1 MFFRKPSDHVPH
13 VTIFHTILRSMLW
26 ILFIEIALLV
36 GILYLCRIN
45 TSLEQNAVDIL
56 QIQTENRQN
65 YLQGQM
71 LDAQDL
77 SSLAGE
83 INAVTQAMLDDGEI
97 SLDTLDSGSDAASPL
112 LLSIGDSLIS
122 SMRHRPVTGIFVV
135 LNTHDLDTRKKGEPL
150 PCLYLRDLDP
160 NSSPS
165 QRNSDLMLVRAPAQ
179 VVQSLYIATDTSW
192 TPSINYGANGSNGF
206 LYPVFQAAYH
216 GNGELDAADY
226 GHWTSSPYTLSGD
239 DHSAI
244 AYTIPLILDDGTV
257 YGVLGVEILESYLQA
272 LLPGTELQN
281 DSSGTYLLGVASN
294 SAIGKDDLTVS
305 VISAS
310 PAANA
315 PQQSYDQ
322 TLLLKPSKRG
332 GYQSDSPLGLCHA
345 AVAPL
350 TLYNRNAPFSNEQM
364 LLIGS
369 VPVSALYA
377 FSGYVL
383 RFLIIAVLVV
393 LTAGLFSS
401 LVLARKLSRPI
412 SRLSDE
418 VAHARESRSSI
429 PMLSATGIIE
439 LDRFSSAFT
448 QLGREVLDTSTKF
461 LRIMDMASVE
471 LGGYELRSAP
481 DSIYVTDNF
490 FDLLGMPG
498 VDADDLTAQSF
509 RELLQRFERSCPH
522 SPAPDGAMLYH
533 IRLPSGKER
542 YLRIETTHED
552 GTQVGLAE
560 DATANTLEKLRIEHE
575 RDYDTL
581 TDLYN
586 RRAFHR
592 ICAEFFCSPEK
603 LGHAALLMFDLD
615 NLKQINDTFGH
626 DWGDEYIRRAGECFA
641 KNAPA
646 RTVCA
651 RISSDE
657 FNALFYGYNDQ
668 DTLRAD
674 IRALKAALEHS
685 VVQLPSGRELRV
697 SVSGGVAWYPE
708 SSTNLITLRK
718 YADFA
723 MYQVKLSRKGEL
735 LEFDPEVYRTSL
747 QERRCHEEFRRLIN
761 EELVTYRFQPIIDAK
776 DGSVFA
782 YEALMRVDL
791 PTLRSPM
798 DVLRLAREENC
809 LHEVERITF
818 FCASS
823 AYQALENA
831 GKVVPSALLFINS
844 IASQYLT
851 PDELSEYSAR
861 YASILP
867 RIVIEITEEE
877 CLDPKALRIK
887 QTIRGSSG
895 AFALDDY
902 GSGYSNE
909 RSLLELSPNYIKI
922 DLSIIRSID
931 TDANKRQIVSNTVSY
946 AHQRGMKVVAEG
958 LETADEVRT
967 VLSLGVD
974 LLQGFFLAMPQV
986 EPGGASEESLA
997 VIAEMHARAMRVK
1010 FRYLAATSSKYRKKA
1025 HESIAFVSL
1034 FLLSVL
1040 FRRAG
1045 ASDDR
1050 AHRAVDVDGLGEVGV
1065 HARGEAFLNVLMV
1078 GVGCEGDDR
1087 DVLRRLAVELSDG
1100 GSRLQAVHH
1109 RHLHVHQDRI
1119 ELVWRGL
1126 LDPL

>member
-77 SSLAGE
+77 SSLAGK

-122 SMRHRPVTGIFVV
+122 SMRHRPITGIFVV
-135 LNTHDLDTRKKGEPL
+135 LNTHDLDTREKGEPL

-160 NSSPS
+160 DSSPS

-192 TPSINYGANGSNGF
+192 TPSINYGANGSSGF

-281 DSSGTYLLGVASN
+281 GSSGTYLLGVASN

-305 VISAS
+305 VISSS

-377 FSGYVL
+377 FSGDVVRL
-383 RFLIIAVLVV
+383 LIIAVLVV

-498 VDADDLTAQSF
+498 VDAGDLTAQSF

-552 GTQVGLAE
+552 GAQVGLAE
-560 DATANTLEKLRIEHE
+560 DVTANTLEKLRIEHE

-586 RRAFHR
+586 RRAFRR

-626 DWGDEYIRRAGECFA
+626 DWGDEYIRLTGECFA

-651 RISSDE
+651 RISGDE

-674 IRALKAALEHS
+674 ICALKAALEQS

-723 MYQVKLSRKGEL
+723 MYQVKHSRKGEL
-735 LEFDPEVYRTSL
+735 LEFDPEVYRTDL

-761 EELVTYRFQPIIDAK
+761 EELVTYHFQPIIDAK

-791 PTLRSPM
+791 PTLHSPA

-818 FCASS
+818 FRASS
-823 AYQALENA
+823 AYQTLENA
-831 GKVVPSALLFINS
+831 GKVVPSALLFVNS

-877 CLDPKALRIK
+877 VLDPKALRIK

-922 DLSIIRSID
+922 DLSIIRDID

-974 LLQGFFLAMPQV
+974 LLQGFFLAMPQA

-997 VIAEMHARAMRVK
+997 VIAEVH
-1010 FRYLAATSSKYRKKA
+1010 SQSD
-1025 HESIAFVSL
+1025 ESQISIF
-1034 FLLSVL
+1034 
-1040 FRRAG
+1040 G
-1045 ASDDR
+1045 
-1050 AHRAVDVDGLGEVGV
+1050 
-1065 HARGEAFLNVLMV
+1065 
-1078 GVGCEGDDR
+1078 GDK
-1087 DVLRRLAVELSDG
+1087 
-1100 GSRLQAVHH
+1100 Q
-1109 RHLHVHQDRI
+1109 
-1119 ELVWRGL
+1119 
-1126 LDPL
+1126 

>member
-45 TSLEQNAVDIL
+45 TNLEQNAVDIL

-77 SSLAGE
+77 SSLAGK

-135 LNTHDLDTRKKGEPL
+135 LNTHDLDTRKKDEPL

-192 TPSINYGANGSNGF
+192 TPSINYGANGSSGF

-272 LLPGTELQN
+272 LLPGSELQN

-412 SRLSDE
+412 SLLSDE

-533 IRLPSGKER
+533 IRLPNGKER
-542 YLRIETTHED
+542 YLRIETTHEN

-575 RDYDTL
+575 CDYDTL

-626 DWGDEYIRRAGECFA
+626 DWGDEYIRRTGECFA

-697 SVSGGVAWYPE
+697 SVSGGIAWYPE

-723 MYQVKLSRKGEL
+723 MYQVKHSRKGEL
-735 LEFDPEVYRTSL
+735 LEFDPEVYRSSL

-761 EELVTYRFQPIIDAK
+761 EELITYRFQPIIDAK

-791 PTLRSPM
+791 PTLHSPA

-997 VIAEMHARAMRVK
+997 VIAEMHRQ
-1010 FRYLAATSSKYRKKA
+1010 SD
-1025 HESIAFVSL
+1025 ESQISIF
-1034 FLLSVL
+1034 
-1040 FRRAG
+1040 G
-1045 ASDDR
+1045 
-1050 AHRAVDVDGLGEVGV
+1050 
-1065 HARGEAFLNVLMV
+1065 
-1078 GVGCEGDDR
+1078 GDK
-1087 DVLRRLAVELSDG
+1087 
-1100 GSRLQAVHH
+1100 Q
-1109 RHLHVHQDRI
+1109 
-1119 ELVWRGL
+1119 
-1126 LDPL
+1126 

>member
-26 ILFIEIALLV
+26 ILFIEIAMLV

-65 YLQGQM
+65 YLQDQM

-77 SSLAGE
+77 SSLAGK

-135 LNTHDLDTRKKGEPL
+135 LNTHDLDTREKGEPL

-192 TPSINYGANGSNGF
+192 TPSINYGSNGSSGF

-272 LLPGTELQN
+272 LLPGSELQN

-575 RDYDTL
+575 CDYDTL

-626 DWGDEYIRRAGECFA
+626 DWGDEYIRRTGECFA

-651 RISSDE
+651 RISGDE

-697 SVSGGVAWYPE
+697 SVSGGIAWYPE

-723 MYQVKLSRKGEL
+723 MYQVKHSRKGEL

-791 PTLRSPM
+791 PTLHSPA

-831 GKVVPSALLFINS
+831 GKVVPSALLFVNS

-997 VIAEMHARAMRVK
+997 VIAEMH
-1010 FRYLAATSSKYRKKA
+1010 SQSD
-1025 HESIAFVSL
+1025 ESQISIF
-1034 FLLSVL
+1034 
-1040 FRRAG
+1040 G
-1045 ASDDR
+1045 
-1050 AHRAVDVDGLGEVGV
+1050 
-1065 HARGEAFLNVLMV
+1065 
-1078 GVGCEGDDR
+1078 GDK
-1087 DVLRRLAVELSDG
+1087 
-1100 GSRLQAVHH
+1100 Q
-1109 RHLHVHQDRI
+1109 
-1119 ELVWRGL
+1119 
-1126 LDPL
+1126 

>member
-135 LNTHDLDTRKKGEPL
+135 LNTHDLDTREKGEPL

-192 TPSINYGANGSNGF
+192 MPSINYGANGSSGF

-257 YGVLGVEILESYLQA
+257 YGVLGVEILESYLQT

-560 DATANTLEKLRIEHE
+560 DVTASTLEKLRIEHE

-626 DWGDEYIRRAGECFA
+626 DWGDEYIRRTGECFA

-657 FNALFYGYNDQ
+657 FSALFYGYNDQ

-697 SVSGGVAWYPE
+697 SVSGGIAWYPE

-723 MYQVKLSRKGEL
+723 MYQVKRSRKGEL

-761 EELVTYRFQPIIDAK
+761 EELISYHFQPIIDAK

-791 PTLRSPM
+791 PTLHSPA

-877 CLDPKALRIK
+877 VLDPKALRIK

-997 VIAEMHARAMRVK
+997 VIAEMH
-1010 FRYLAATSSKYRKKA
+1010 SQSD
-1025 HESIAFVSL
+1025 ESQISIF
-1034 FLLSVL
+1034 
-1040 FRRAG
+1040 G
-1045 ASDDR
+1045 
-1050 AHRAVDVDGLGEVGV
+1050 
-1065 HARGEAFLNVLMV
+1065 
-1078 GVGCEGDDR
+1078 GDK
-1087 DVLRRLAVELSDG
+1087 
-1100 GSRLQAVHH
+1100 Q
-1109 RHLHVHQDRI
+1109 
-1119 ELVWRGL
+1119 
-1126 LDPL
+1126 

>member
-77 SSLAGE
+77 SSLAGK

-97 SLDTLDSGSDAASPL
+97 SLDTLDSGSDAASSL

-135 LNTHDLDTRKKGEPL
+135 LNTHDLDTREKGEPL

-192 TPSINYGANGSNGF
+192 TPSINYGANGSSGF

-305 VISAS
+305 VVSAS

-377 FSGYVL
+377 FSGYVVRL
-383 RFLIIAVLVV
+383 LIIAVLVV

-429 PMLSATGIIE
+429 PMLSAIGIIE

-498 VDADDLTAQSF
+498 VDADDLTVQSF

-560 DATANTLEKLRIEHE
+560 DVTANTLEKLRIEHE

-586 RRAFHR
+586 RRAFRR

-626 DWGDEYIRRAGECFA
+626 DWGDEYIRLTGECFA

-651 RISSDE
+651 RISGDE

-674 IRALKAALEHS
+674 ICALKAALEQS

-723 MYQVKLSRKGEL
+723 MYQVKHSRKGEL
-735 LEFDPEVYRTSL
+735 LEFDPEVYRTDL

-761 EELVTYRFQPIIDAK
+761 EELVTYHFQPIIDAK

-791 PTLRSPM
+791 PTLHSPA

-818 FCASS
+818 FRASS
-823 AYQALENA
+823 AYQTLENA
-831 GKVVPSALLFINS
+831 GKVVPSALLFVNS

-877 CLDPKALRIK
+877 VLDPKALRIK

-922 DLSIIRSID
+922 DLSIIRDID

-997 VIAEMHARAMRVK
+997 VIAEM
-1010 FRYLAATSSKYRKKA
+1010 YSQSD
-1025 HESIAFVSL
+1025 ESQISIF
-1034 FLLSVL
+1034 
-1040 FRRAG
+1040 G
-1045 ASDDR
+1045 
-1050 AHRAVDVDGLGEVGV
+1050 
-1065 HARGEAFLNVLMV
+1065 
-1078 GVGCEGDDR
+1078 GDK
-1087 DVLRRLAVELSDG
+1087 
-1100 GSRLQAVHH
+1100 Q
-1109 RHLHVHQDRI
+1109 
-1119 ELVWRGL
+1119 
-1126 LDPL
+1126 

>member
-65 YLQGQM
+65 YLQSQM

-77 SSLAGE
+77 SSLAGK

-122 SMRHRPVTGIFVV
+122 SMRHRPITGIFVV
-135 LNTHDLDTRKKGEPL
+135 LNTHDLDTREKGEPL

-160 NSSPS
+160 DSAPS

-192 TPSINYGANGSNGF
+192 TPSINYGANGSSGF

-377 FSGYVL
+377 FSGDVVRL
-383 RFLIIAVLVV
+383 LIIAVLVV

-560 DATANTLEKLRIEHE
+560 DVTANTLEKLRIEHE

-586 RRAFHR
+586 RRAFRR

-626 DWGDEYIRRAGECFA
+626 DWGDEYIRLTGECFA

-651 RISSDE
+651 RISGDE

-674 IRALKAALEHS
+674 ICALKAALEQS

-723 MYQVKLSRKGEL
+723 MYQVKHSRKGEL
-735 LEFDPEVYRTSL
+735 LEFDPEVYRTDL

-761 EELVTYRFQPIIDAK
+761 EELVTYHFQPIIDAK

-791 PTLRSPM
+791 PTLHSPA

-818 FCASS
+818 FRASS
-823 AYQALENA
+823 AYQTLENA
-831 GKVVPSALLFINS
+831 GKVVPSALLFVNS

-877 CLDPKALRIK
+877 VLDPKALRIK

-922 DLSIIRSID
+922 DLSIIRDID

-974 LLQGFFLAMPQV
+974 LLQGFFLAMPQA

-997 VIAEMHARAMRVK
+997 VIAEMH
-1010 FRYLAATSSKYRKKA
+1010 SQSD
-1025 HESIAFVSL
+1025 ESQISIF
-1034 FLLSVL
+1034 
-1040 FRRAG
+1040 G
-1045 ASDDR
+1045 
-1050 AHRAVDVDGLGEVGV
+1050 
-1065 HARGEAFLNVLMV
+1065 
-1078 GVGCEGDDR
+1078 GDK
-1087 DVLRRLAVELSDG
+1087 
-1100 GSRLQAVHH
+1100 Q
-1109 RHLHVHQDRI
+1109 
-1119 ELVWRGL
+1119 
-1126 LDPL
+1126 

>member
-77 SSLAGE
+77 SSLAGK
-83 INAVTQAMLDDGEI
+83 INAVTQSMLDDGEI

-135 LNTHDLDTRKKGEPL
+135 LNTHDLDTREKGEPL

-192 TPSINYGANGSNGF
+192 TPSINYGANGSSGF

-377 FSGYVL
+377 FSGYVVRL
-383 RFLIIAVLVV
+383 LIIAVLVV

-498 VDADDLTAQSF
+498 VDAGDLTAQSF

-560 DATANTLEKLRIEHE
+560 DVTASTLEKLRIEHE

-586 RRAFHR
+586 RRAFRR

-626 DWGDEYIRRAGECFA
+626 DCGDECIRRTGECFA

-651 RISSDE
+651 RISGDE

-674 IRALKAALEHS
+674 ICALKAALEQS

-723 MYQVKLSRKGEL
+723 MYQVKHSRKGEL
-735 LEFDPEVYRTSL
+735 LEFDPEVYRTDL

-791 PTLRSPM
+791 PTLHSPA

-818 FCASS
+818 FRASS

-831 GKVVPSALLFINS
+831 GKVVPSALLFVNS

-877 CLDPKALRIK
+877 VLDPKALRIK

-922 DLSIIRSID
+922 DLSIIRDID

-997 VIAEMHARAMRVK
+997 VIAEM
-1010 FRYLAATSSKYRKKA
+1010 YSQSD
-1025 HESIAFVSL
+1025 ESQISIF
-1034 FLLSVL
+1034 
-1040 FRRAG
+1040 G
-1045 ASDDR
+1045 
-1050 AHRAVDVDGLGEVGV
+1050 
-1065 HARGEAFLNVLMV
+1065 
-1078 GVGCEGDDR
+1078 GDK
-1087 DVLRRLAVELSDG
+1087 
-1100 GSRLQAVHH
+1100 Q
-1109 RHLHVHQDRI
+1109 
-1119 ELVWRGL
+1119 
-1126 LDPL
+1126 

>member
-1 MFFRKPSDHVPH
+1 MFFRKPSDHAPH

-65 YLQGQM
+65 YLQSQM

-77 SSLAGE
+77 SSLAGK

-122 SMRHRPVTGIFVV
+122 SMRHRPITGIFVV
-135 LNTHDLDTRKKGEPL
+135 LNTHDLDTREKGEPL

-160 NSSPS
+160 DSSPS

-192 TPSINYGANGSNGF
+192 TPSINYGANGSSGF

-239 DHSAI
+239 DHLA
-244 AYTIPLILDDGTV
+244 
-257 YGVLGVEILESYLQA
+257 
-272 LLPGTELQN
+272 
-281 DSSGTYLLGVASN
+281 VASN

-350 TLYNRNAPFSNEQM
+350 ALYNRNAPFSNEQM

-377 FSGYVL
+377 FSGDVVRL
-383 RFLIIAVLVV
+383 LIIAVLVV

-560 DATANTLEKLRIEHE
+560 DVTANTLEKLRIEHE

-586 RRAFHR
+586 RRAFCR

-626 DWGDEYIRRAGECFA
+626 DWGDEYIRLTGECFA

-651 RISSDE
+651 RISGDE
-657 FNALFYGYNDQ
+657 INALFYGYNDQ

-674 IRALKAALEHS
+674 ICALKAALEQS

-723 MYQVKLSRKGEL
+723 MYQVKHSRKGEL
-735 LEFDPEVYRTSL
+735 LEFDPEVYRTDL

-761 EELVTYRFQPIIDAK
+761 EELVTYHFQPIIDAK

-791 PTLRSPM
+791 PTLHSPA

-818 FCASS
+818 FRASS
-823 AYQALENA
+823 AYQTLENA
-831 GKVVPSALLFINS
+831 GKVVPSALLFVNS

-877 CLDPKALRIK
+877 VLDPKALRIK
-887 QTIRGSSG
+887 QTIPGSSG

-909 RSLLELSPNYIKI
+909 RSLLELSPNYIKN
-922 DLSIIRSID
+922 DLSIIRDID

-997 VIAEMHARAMRVK
+997 VIAEMH
-1010 FRYLAATSSKYRKKA
+1010 SQSD
-1025 HESIAFVSL
+1025 ESQISIF
-1034 FLLSVL
+1034 
-1040 FRRAG
+1040 G
-1045 ASDDR
+1045 
-1050 AHRAVDVDGLGEVGV
+1050 
-1065 HARGEAFLNVLMV
+1065 
-1078 GVGCEGDDR
+1078 GDK
-1087 DVLRRLAVELSDG
+1087 
-1100 GSRLQAVHH
+1100 Q
-1109 RHLHVHQDRI
+1109 
-1119 ELVWRGL
+1119 
-1126 LDPL
+1126 

>member
-1 MFFRKPSDHVPH
+1 MFFRKPSDHAPH

-77 SSLAGE
+77 SSLAGK

-122 SMRHRPVTGIFVV
+122 SMRHRPITGIFVV
-135 LNTHDLDTRKKGEPL
+135 LNTHDLDTREKGEPL

-160 NSSPS
+160 DSAPS

-192 TPSINYGANGSNGF
+192 TPSINYGANGSSGF

-377 FSGYVL
+377 FSGDVVRL
-383 RFLIIAVLVV
+383 LIIAVLVV

-429 PMLSATGIIE
+429 PTLSATGIIE

-498 VDADDLTAQSF
+498 VDADDLTVQSF

-552 GTQVGLAE
+552 GAQVGLAE
-560 DATANTLEKLRIEHE
+560 DVTANTLEKLRIEHE

-586 RRAFHR
+586 RRAFRR

-626 DWGDEYIRRAGECFA
+626 DWGDEYIRRTGECFA

-651 RISSDE
+651 RISGDE

-674 IRALKAALEHS
+674 ICALKAALEQS

-723 MYQVKLSRKGEL
+723 MYQVKHSRKGEL
-735 LEFDPEVYRTSL
+735 LEFDPEVYRTDL

-761 EELVTYRFQPIIDAK
+761 EELVTYHFQPIIDAK

-791 PTLRSPM
+791 PTLHSPA

-818 FCASS
+818 FRASS
-823 AYQALENA
+823 AYQTLENA
-831 GKVVPSALLFINS
+831 GKVVPSALLFVNS

-877 CLDPKALRIK
+877 VLDPKALCIK

-922 DLSIIRSID
+922 DLSIIRDID

-986 EPGGASEESLA
+986 EPGGASEESLV
-997 VIAEMHARAMRVK
+997 VIAEMH
-1010 FRYLAATSSKYRKKA
+1010 SQSD
-1025 HESIAFVSL
+1025 ESQISIF
-1034 FLLSVL
+1034 
-1040 FRRAG
+1040 G
-1045 ASDDR
+1045 
-1050 AHRAVDVDGLGEVGV
+1050 
-1065 HARGEAFLNVLMV
+1065 
-1078 GVGCEGDDR
+1078 GDK
-1087 DVLRRLAVELSDG
+1087 
-1100 GSRLQAVHH
+1100 Q
-1109 RHLHVHQDRI
+1109 
-1119 ELVWRGL
+1119 
-1126 LDPL
+1126 

>member
-77 SSLAGE
+77 SSLAGK
-83 INAVTQAMLDDGEI
+83 INAVTQSMLDDGEI

-135 LNTHDLDTRKKGEPL
+135 LNTHDLDTREKGEPL

-192 TPSINYGANGSNGF
+192 TPSINYGANGSSGF

-322 TLLLKPSKRG
+322 ALLLKPSKRG

-377 FSGYVL
+377 FSGYVVRL
-383 RFLIIAVLVV
+383 LIIAVLVV

-498 VDADDLTAQSF
+498 VDAGDLTAQSF

-560 DATANTLEKLRIEHE
+560 DVTASTLEKLRIEHE

-626 DWGDEYIRRAGECFA
+626 DCGDEYIRLTGECFA

-651 RISSDE
+651 RISGDE

-674 IRALKAALEHS
+674 ICALKAALEQS

-697 SVSGGVAWYPE
+697 SVSGGIAWYPE

-723 MYQVKLSRKGEL
+723 MYQVKHSRKGEL

-761 EELVTYRFQPIIDAK
+761 EELVTYHFQPIIDAK

-791 PTLRSPM
+791 PTLHSPA

-818 FCASS
+818 FRASS
-823 AYQALENA
+823 AYQTLENA
-831 GKVVPSALLFINS
+831 GKVVPSALLFVNS

-877 CLDPKALRIK
+877 VLDPKALRIK

-922 DLSIIRSID
+922 DLSIIRDID

-997 VIAEMHARAMRVK
+997 VIAEMH
-1010 FRYLAATSSKYRKKA
+1010 SQSD
-1025 HESIAFVSL
+1025 ESQISIF
-1034 FLLSVL
+1034 
-1040 FRRAG
+1040 G
-1045 ASDDR
+1045 
-1050 AHRAVDVDGLGEVGV
+1050 
-1065 HARGEAFLNVLMV
+1065 
-1078 GVGCEGDDR
+1078 GDK
-1087 DVLRRLAVELSDG
+1087 
-1100 GSRLQAVHH
+1100 Q
-1109 RHLHVHQDRI
+1109 
-1119 ELVWRGL
+1119 
-1126 LDPL
+1126 

>member
-1 MFFRKPSDHVPH
+1 MFFRKPSDHAPH

-77 SSLAGE
+77 SSLAGK

-122 SMRHRPVTGIFVV
+122 SMRHRPITGIFVV
-135 LNTHDLDTRKKGEPL
+135 LNTHDLDTREKGEPL

-160 NSSPS
+160 DSSPS

-192 TPSINYGANGSNGF
+192 TPSINYGANGSSGF

-281 DSSGTYLLGVASN
+281 GSSGTYLLGVASN

-377 FSGYVL
+377 FSGYVV

-429 PMLSATGIIE
+429 PTLSATGIIE

-552 GTQVGLAE
+552 GSQVGLAE
-560 DATANTLEKLRIEHE
+560 DVTANTLEKLRIEHE

-586 RRAFHR
+586 RRAFRR

-626 DWGDEYIRRAGECFA
+626 DWGDEYIRLTGECFA

-651 RISSDE
+651 RISGDE

-674 IRALKAALEHS
+674 ICALKAALEQS

-723 MYQVKLSRKGEL
+723 MYQVKHSRKGEL

-761 EELVTYRFQPIIDAK
+761 EELVTYHFQPIIDAK

-791 PTLRSPM
+791 PTLHSPA

-818 FCASS
+818 FRASS
-823 AYQALENA
+823 AYQTLENA
-831 GKVVPSALLFINS
+831 GKVVPSALLFVNS

-877 CLDPKALRIK
+877 VLDPKALRIK
-887 QTIRGSSG
+887 QTIPGSSG

-922 DLSIIRSID
+922 DLSIIRDID

-958 LETADEVRT
+958 LETANEVRT

-974 LLQGFFLAMPQV
+974 LLQGFFLAMPQA

-997 VIAEMHARAMRVK
+997 VIAEMH
-1010 FRYLAATSSKYRKKA
+1010 SQSD
-1025 HESIAFVSL
+1025 ESQISIF
-1034 FLLSVL
+1034 
-1040 FRRAG
+1040 G
-1045 ASDDR
+1045 
-1050 AHRAVDVDGLGEVGV
+1050 
-1065 HARGEAFLNVLMV
+1065 
-1078 GVGCEGDDR
+1078 GDK
-1087 DVLRRLAVELSDG
+1087 
-1100 GSRLQAVHH
+1100 Q
-1109 RHLHVHQDRI
+1109 
-1119 ELVWRGL
+1119 
-1126 LDPL
+1126 

>member
-135 LNTHDLDTRKKGEPL
+135 LNTHDLDTREKGEPL

-192 TPSINYGANGSNGF
+192 TPSINYGSNGSSGF

-533 IRLPSGKER
+533 IHLPSGKER

-560 DATANTLEKLRIEHE
+560 DATANTLEKLRIERE

-626 DWGDEYIRRAGECFA
+626 DWGDEYIRRTGECFA

-831 GKVVPSALLFINS
+831 GKVVPSALLFVNS

-997 VIAEMHARAMRVK
+997 VIAEMH
-1010 FRYLAATSSKYRKKA
+1010 SQSD
-1025 HESIAFVSL
+1025 ESQISIF
-1034 FLLSVL
+1034 
-1040 FRRAG
+1040 G
-1045 ASDDR
+1045 
-1050 AHRAVDVDGLGEVGV
+1050 
-1065 HARGEAFLNVLMV
+1065 
-1078 GVGCEGDDR
+1078 GDK
-1087 DVLRRLAVELSDG
+1087 
-1100 GSRLQAVHH
+1100 Q
-1109 RHLHVHQDRI
+1109 
-1119 ELVWRGL
+1119 
-1126 LDPL
+1126 

>member
-77 SSLAGE
+77 SSLAGK

-97 SLDTLDSGSDAASPL
+97 SLDTLDSGSDAASSL

-135 LNTHDLDTRKKGEPL
+135 LNTHDLDTREKGEPL

-192 TPSINYGANGSNGF
+192 TPSINYGANGSSGF

-226 GHWTSSPYTLSGD
+226 SHWTSSPYTLSGD

-305 VISAS
+305 VVSAS

-377 FSGYVL
+377 FSGYVVRL
-383 RFLIIAVLVV
+383 LIIAVLVV

-498 VDADDLTAQSF
+498 VDADDLTVQSF

-560 DATANTLEKLRIEHE
+560 DVTANTLEKLRIEHE

-586 RRAFHR
+586 RRAFRR

-626 DWGDEYIRRAGECFA
+626 DWGDEYIRLTGECFA

-651 RISSDE
+651 RISGDE

-674 IRALKAALEHS
+674 ICALKAALEQS

-723 MYQVKLSRKGEL
+723 MYQVKHSRKGEL
-735 LEFDPEVYRTSL
+735 LEFDPEVYRTDL

-761 EELVTYRFQPIIDAK
+761 EELVTYHFQPIIDAK

-791 PTLRSPM
+791 PTLHSPA

-818 FCASS
+818 FRASS
-823 AYQALENA
+823 AYQTLENA
-831 GKVVPSALLFINS
+831 GKVVPSALLFVNS

-877 CLDPKALRIK
+877 VLDPKALRIK

-922 DLSIIRSID
+922 DLSIIRDID

-997 VIAEMHARAMRVK
+997 VIAEM
-1010 FRYLAATSSKYRKKA
+1010 YSQSD
-1025 HESIAFVSL
+1025 ESQISIF
-1034 FLLSVL
+1034 
-1040 FRRAG
+1040 G
-1045 ASDDR
+1045 
-1050 AHRAVDVDGLGEVGV
+1050 
-1065 HARGEAFLNVLMV
+1065 
-1078 GVGCEGDDR
+1078 GDK
-1087 DVLRRLAVELSDG
+1087 
-1100 GSRLQAVHH
+1100 Q
-1109 RHLHVHQDRI
+1109 
-1119 ELVWRGL
+1119 
-1126 LDPL
+1126 

>member
-1 MFFRKPSDHVPH
+1 MFFRKPSDHAPH

-65 YLQGQM
+65 YLQSQM

-77 SSLAGE
+77 SSLAGK

-97 SLDTLDSGSDAASPL
+97 SLDTLDSGSDTASPL

-122 SMRHRPVTGIFVV
+122 SMRHRPITGIFVV
-135 LNTHDLDTRKKGEPL
+135 LNTHDLDTREKGEPL

-160 NSSPS
+160 DSSPS

-192 TPSINYGANGSNGF
+192 TPSINYGANGSSGF

-322 TLLLKPSKRG
+322 ALLLKPSKRG

-377 FSGYVL
+377 FSGDVVRL
-383 RFLIIAVLVV
+383 LIIAVLVV

-560 DATANTLEKLRIEHE
+560 DVTANTLEKLRIEHE

-586 RRAFHR
+586 RRAFRR

-626 DWGDEYIRRAGECFA
+626 DWGDEYIRLTGECFA

-651 RISSDE
+651 RISGDE

-674 IRALKAALEHS
+674 ICALKAALEQS

-723 MYQVKLSRKGEL
+723 MYQVKHSRKGEL
-735 LEFDPEVYRTSL
+735 LEFDPEVYRTDL

-761 EELVTYRFQPIIDAK
+761 EELVTYHFQPIIDAK

-791 PTLRSPM
+791 PTLHSPA

-818 FCASS
+818 FRASS
-823 AYQALENA
+823 AYQTLENA
-831 GKVVPSALLFINS
+831 GKVVPSALLFVNS

-877 CLDPKALRIK
+877 VLDPKALCIK

-922 DLSIIRSID
+922 DLSIIRDID

-997 VIAEMHARAMRVK
+997 VIAEM
-1010 FRYLAATSSKYRKKA
+1010 YSQSD
-1025 HESIAFVSL
+1025 ESQISIF
-1034 FLLSVL
+1034 
-1040 FRRAG
+1040 G
-1045 ASDDR
+1045 
-1050 AHRAVDVDGLGEVGV
+1050 
-1065 HARGEAFLNVLMV
+1065 
-1078 GVGCEGDDR
+1078 GDK
-1087 DVLRRLAVELSDG
+1087 
-1100 GSRLQAVHH
+1100 Q
-1109 RHLHVHQDRI
+1109 
-1119 ELVWRGL
+1119 
-1126 LDPL
+1126 

>member
-77 SSLAGE
+77 SSLAGK

-192 TPSINYGANGSNGF
+192 MPSINYGANGSSGF

-281 DSSGTYLLGVASN
+281 DSSGAYLLGVASN

-377 FSGYVL
+377 FSGYML

-429 PMLSATGIIE
+429 PTLSATGIIE

-498 VDADDLTAQSF
+498 VDADALTAQSF

-575 RDYDTL
+575 CDYDTL

-626 DWGDEYIRRAGECFA
+626 DWGDEYIRRTGECFA

-651 RISSDE
+651 RISGDE

-697 SVSGGVAWYPE
+697 SVSGGIAWYPE

-723 MYQVKLSRKGEL
+723 MYQVKHSRKGEL

-761 EELVTYRFQPIIDAK
+761 KELITYRFQPIIDAK

-791 PTLRSPM
+791 PMLRSPT

-831 GKVVPSALLFINS
+831 GKVVPSALLFVNS

-997 VIAEMHARAMRVK
+997 VIAEMH
-1010 FRYLAATSSKYRKKA
+1010 SQSD
-1025 HESIAFVSL
+1025 ESQISIF
-1034 FLLSVL
+1034 
-1040 FRRAG
+1040 G
-1045 ASDDR
+1045 
-1050 AHRAVDVDGLGEVGV
+1050 
-1065 HARGEAFLNVLMV
+1065 
-1078 GVGCEGDDR
+1078 GDK
-1087 DVLRRLAVELSDG
+1087 
-1100 GSRLQAVHH
+1100 Q
-1109 RHLHVHQDRI
+1109 
-1119 ELVWRGL
+1119 
-1126 LDPL
+1126 

>member
-77 SSLAGE
+77 SSLAGK
-83 INAVTQAMLDDGEI
+83 INAVTQSMLDDGEI

-135 LNTHDLDTRKKGEPL
+135 LNTHDLDTREKGEPL

-192 TPSINYGANGSNGF
+192 TPSINYGANGSSGF

-575 RDYDTL
+575 CDYDTL

-626 DWGDEYIRRAGECFA
+626 DWGDEYIRRTGECFA

-791 PTLRSPM
+791 PTLHSPA

-997 VIAEMHARAMRVK
+997 VIAEMH
-1010 FRYLAATSSKYRKKA
+1010 SQSD
-1025 HESIAFVSL
+1025 ESQISIF
-1034 FLLSVL
+1034 
-1040 FRRAG
+1040 G
-1045 ASDDR
+1045 
-1050 AHRAVDVDGLGEVGV
+1050 
-1065 HARGEAFLNVLMV
+1065 
-1078 GVGCEGDDR
+1078 GDK
-1087 DVLRRLAVELSDG
+1087 
-1100 GSRLQAVHH
+1100 Q
-1109 RHLHVHQDRI
+1109 
-1119 ELVWRGL
+1119 
-1126 LDPL
+1126 

>member
-77 SSLAGE
+77 SSLADK

-122 SMRHRPVTGIFVV
+122 SMRHRPITGIFVV
-135 LNTHDLDTRKKGEPL
+135 LNTHDLDTREKGEPL

-160 NSSPS
+160 DSSPS

-192 TPSINYGANGSNGF
+192 TPSINYGANGSSGF

-294 SAIGKDDLTVS
+294 SSIGKDDLTVS

-377 FSGYVL
+377 FSGDVVRL
-383 RFLIIAVLVV
+383 LIIAVLVV
-393 LTAGLFSS
+393 LTSGLFSS

-461 LRIMDMASVE
+461 LRIMNMASVE

-552 GTQVGLAE
+552 GAQVGLAE
-560 DATANTLEKLRIEHE
+560 DVTANTLEKLRIEHE

-586 RRAFHR
+586 RRAFRR

-626 DWGDEYIRRAGECFA
+626 DWGDEYIRLTGECFA

-651 RISSDE
+651 RISGDE

-674 IRALKAALEHS
+674 ICALKAALEQS

-723 MYQVKLSRKGEL
+723 MYQVKHSRKGEL

-761 EELVTYRFQPIIDAK
+761 EELVTYHFQPIIDAK

-791 PTLRSPM
+791 PTLHSPA

-818 FCASS
+818 FRASS
-823 AYQALENA
+823 AYQTLENA
-831 GKVVPSALLFINS
+831 GKVVPSALLFVNS

-877 CLDPKALRIK
+877 VLDPKALRIK
-887 QTIRGSSG
+887 QTIPGSSG

-922 DLSIIRSID
+922 DLSIIRDID

-997 VIAEMHARAMRVK
+997 VIAEMH
-1010 FRYLAATSSKYRKKA
+1010 SQSD
-1025 HESIAFVSL
+1025 ESQISMF
-1034 FLLSVL
+1034 
-1040 FRRAG
+1040 G
-1045 ASDDR
+1045 
-1050 AHRAVDVDGLGEVGV
+1050 
-1065 HARGEAFLNVLMV
+1065 
-1078 GVGCEGDDR
+1078 GDK
-1087 DVLRRLAVELSDG
+1087 
-1100 GSRLQAVHH
+1100 Q
-1109 RHLHVHQDRI
+1109 
-1119 ELVWRGL
+1119 
-1126 LDPL
+1126 

>member
-77 SSLAGE
+77 SSLAGK

-112 LLSIGDSLIS
+112 LLSIGA

-192 TPSINYGANGSNGF
+192 TPSINYGANGSSGF

-522 SPAPDGAMLYH
+522 SLAPDGAMLYH
-533 IRLPSGKER
+533 IRLPNGKER

-575 RDYDTL
+575 CDYDTL

-626 DWGDEYIRRAGECFA
+626 DWGDEYIRRTGECFA

-657 FNALFYGYNDQ
+657 FSALFYGYNDQ

-697 SVSGGVAWYPE
+697 SVSGGIAWYPE

-761 EELVTYRFQPIIDAK
+761 EELITYRFQPIIDAK

-791 PTLRSPM
+791 PTLHSPA

-997 VIAEMHARAMRVK
+997 VIAEMH
-1010 FRYLAATSSKYRKKA
+1010 SQSD
-1025 HESIAFVSL
+1025 ESQISIF
-1034 FLLSVL
+1034 
-1040 FRRAG
+1040 G
-1045 ASDDR
+1045 
-1050 AHRAVDVDGLGEVGV
+1050 
-1065 HARGEAFLNVLMV
+1065 
-1078 GVGCEGDDR
+1078 GDK
-1087 DVLRRLAVELSDG
+1087 
-1100 GSRLQAVHH
+1100 Q
-1109 RHLHVHQDRI
+1109 
-1119 ELVWRGL
+1119 
-1126 LDPL
+1126 

>member
-77 SSLAGE
+77 SSLAGK

-135 LNTHDLDTRKKGEPL
+135 LNTHDLDTREKGEPL

-192 TPSINYGANGSNGF
+192 TPSINYGANGSSGF

-377 FSGYVL
+377 FSGDVVRL
-383 RFLIIAVLVV
+383 LIIAVLVV

-575 RDYDTL
+575 CDYDTL

-626 DWGDEYIRRAGECFA
+626 DWGDEYIRRTGECFA

-651 RISSDE
+651 RISGDE

-723 MYQVKLSRKGEL
+723 MYQVKRSRKGEL

-761 EELVTYRFQPIIDAK
+761 EELVTYHFQPIIDAK

-791 PTLRSPM
+791 PTLHSPA

-831 GKVVPSALLFINS
+831 GKVVPSALLFVNS

-922 DLSIIRSID
+922 DLSIIRDID

-997 VIAEMHARAMRVK
+997 VIAEMH
-1010 FRYLAATSSKYRKKA
+1010 SQSD
-1025 HESIAFVSL
+1025 ESQISIF
-1034 FLLSVL
+1034 
-1040 FRRAG
+1040 G
-1045 ASDDR
+1045 
-1050 AHRAVDVDGLGEVGV
+1050 
-1065 HARGEAFLNVLMV
+1065 
-1078 GVGCEGDDR
+1078 GDK
-1087 DVLRRLAVELSDG
+1087 
-1100 GSRLQAVHH
+1100 Q
-1109 RHLHVHQDRI
+1109 
-1119 ELVWRGL
+1119 
-1126 LDPL
+1126 

>member
-77 SSLAGE
+77 SSLAGK
-83 INAVTQAMLDDGEI
+83 INAVTQSMLDDGEI

-135 LNTHDLDTRKKGEPL
+135 LNTHDLDTREKGEPL

-192 TPSINYGANGSNGF
+192 TPSINYGANGSSGF

-377 FSGYVL
+377 FSGYVVRL
-383 RFLIIAVLVV
+383 LIIAVLVV

-401 LVLARKLSRPI
+401 LVLARKLSRLI

-461 LRIMDMASVE
+461 LRIIDMASVE

-560 DATANTLEKLRIEHE
+560 DVTANTLEKLRIEHE

-586 RRAFHR
+586 RRAFRR

-626 DWGDEYIRRAGECFA
+626 DWGDEYIRRTGECFA

-651 RISSDE
+651 RISGDE

-674 IRALKAALEHS
+674 ICALKAALEQS

-697 SVSGGVAWYPE
+697 SVSGGIAWYPE

-723 MYQVKLSRKGEL
+723 MYQVKHSRKGEL

-761 EELVTYRFQPIIDAK
+761 EELVTYCFQPIIDAK

-791 PTLRSPM
+791 PTLHSPA

-818 FCASS
+818 FRASS

-831 GKVVPSALLFINS
+831 GKVVPSALLFVNS

-851 PDELSEYSAR
+851 PDELSEYSAH

-877 CLDPKALRIK
+877 VLDPKALRIK

-922 DLSIIRSID
+922 DLSIIRDID

-997 VIAEMHARAMRVK
+997 VIAEMH
-1010 FRYLAATSSKYRKKA
+1010 SQSD
-1025 HESIAFVSL
+1025 ESQISMF
-1034 FLLSVL
+1034 
-1040 FRRAG
+1040 G
-1045 ASDDR
+1045 
-1050 AHRAVDVDGLGEVGV
+1050 
-1065 HARGEAFLNVLMV
+1065 
-1078 GVGCEGDDR
+1078 GDK
-1087 DVLRRLAVELSDG
+1087 
-1100 GSRLQAVHH
+1100 Q
-1109 RHLHVHQDRI
+1109 
-1119 ELVWRGL
+1119 
-1126 LDPL
+1126 

>member
-1 MFFRKPSDHVPH
+1 MFFRKPSDHAPH

-77 SSLAGE
+77 SSLAGK

-135 LNTHDLDTRKKGEPL
+135 LNTHDLDTREKGEPL

-160 NSSPS
+160 DSAPS

-192 TPSINYGANGSNGF
+192 TPSINYGANGSSGF

-377 FSGYVL
+377 FSGYVVRL
-383 RFLIIAVLVV
+383 LIIAVLVV

-498 VDADDLTAQSF
+498 VDADNLTVQSF

-552 GTQVGLAE
+552 GAQVGLAE
-560 DATANTLEKLRIEHE
+560 DVTANTLEKLRIEHE

-586 RRAFHR
+586 RRAFRR

-626 DWGDEYIRRAGECFA
+626 DWGDEYIRLTGECFA

-651 RISSDE
+651 RISGDE

-674 IRALKAALEHS
+674 ICALKAALEQS

-723 MYQVKLSRKGEL
+723 MYQVKHSRKGEL

-761 EELVTYRFQPIIDAK
+761 EELVTYHFQPIIDAK

-791 PTLRSPM
+791 PTLHSPA

-818 FCASS
+818 FRASS
-823 AYQALENA
+823 AYQTLENA
-831 GKVVPSALLFINS
+831 GKVVPSALLFVNS

-877 CLDPKALRIK
+877 VLDPKALCIK

-922 DLSIIRSID
+922 DLSIIRDID

-997 VIAEMHARAMRVK
+997 VIAEMH
-1010 FRYLAATSSKYRKKA
+1010 SQSD
-1025 HESIAFVSL
+1025 ESQISIF
-1034 FLLSVL
+1034 
-1040 FRRAG
+1040 G
-1045 ASDDR
+1045 
-1050 AHRAVDVDGLGEVGV
+1050 
-1065 HARGEAFLNVLMV
+1065 
-1078 GVGCEGDDR
+1078 GDK
-1087 DVLRRLAVELSDG
+1087 
-1100 GSRLQAVHH
+1100 Q
-1109 RHLHVHQDRI
+1109 
-1119 ELVWRGL
+1119 
-1126 LDPL
+1126 

>member
-1 MFFRKPSDHVPH
+1 MFFRKPSDHAPH

-65 YLQGQM
+65 YLQSQM

-77 SSLAGE
+77 SSLAGK

-122 SMRHRPVTGIFVV
+122 SMRHRPITGIFVV
-135 LNTHDLDTRKKGEPL
+135 LNTHDLDTREKGEPL

-160 NSSPS
+160 DSAPS

-192 TPSINYGANGSNGF
+192 TPSINYGANGSSGF

-377 FSGYVL
+377 FSGDVVRL
-383 RFLIIAVLVV
+383 LIIAVLVV

-429 PMLSATGIIE
+429 PTLSATGIIE

-481 DSIYVTDNF
+481 NSIYVTDNF

-560 DATANTLEKLRIEHE
+560 DVTASTLEKLRIEHE

-586 RRAFHR
+586 RRAFRR

-626 DWGDEYIRRAGECFA
+626 DWGDEYIRRTGECFA

-651 RISSDE
+651 RISGDE
-657 FNALFYGYNDQ
+657 FSALFYGYNDQ

-674 IRALKAALEHS
+674 ICALKAALEQS

-697 SVSGGVAWYPE
+697 SVSGGIAWYPE

-723 MYQVKLSRKGEL
+723 MYQVKHSRKGEL
-735 LEFDPEVYRTSL
+735 LEFDPEVYRTNL
-747 QERRCHEEFRRLIN
+747 QERLCHEEFRRLIN
-761 EELVTYRFQPIIDAK
+761 EELISYHFQPIIDAK

-782 YEALMRVDL
+782 YEALMRVDF
-791 PTLRSPM
+791 PTLHSPA

-831 GKVVPSALLFINS
+831 GKVVPSALLFVNS

-861 YASILP
+861 YTSILP

-877 CLDPKALRIK
+877 VLDPKALRIK
-887 QTIRGSSG
+887 QTIPGSSG

-922 DLSIIRSID
+922 DLSIIRDID

-946 AHQRGMKVVAEG
+946 AHQGGMKVVAEG

-997 VIAEMHARAMRVK
+997 VIAEMH
-1010 FRYLAATSSKYRKKA
+1010 SQSD
-1025 HESIAFVSL
+1025 ESQISIF
-1034 FLLSVL
+1034 
-1040 FRRAG
+1040 G
-1045 ASDDR
+1045 
-1050 AHRAVDVDGLGEVGV
+1050 
-1065 HARGEAFLNVLMV
+1065 
-1078 GVGCEGDDR
+1078 GDK
-1087 DVLRRLAVELSDG
+1087 
-1100 GSRLQAVHH
+1100 Q
-1109 RHLHVHQDRI
+1109 
-1119 ELVWRGL
+1119 
-1126 LDPL
+1126 

>member
-45 TSLEQNAVDIL
+45 TNLEQNAVDIL

-77 SSLAGE
+77 SSLAGK

-135 LNTHDLDTRKKGEPL
+135 LNTHDLDTREKGEPL

-192 TPSINYGANGSNGF
+192 TPSINYGANGSSGF

-575 RDYDTL
+575 CDYDTL

-626 DWGDEYIRRAGECFA
+626 DWGDEYIRRTGECFA

-697 SVSGGVAWYPE
+697 SVSGGIAWYPE

-761 EELVTYRFQPIIDAK
+761 EELISYHFQPIIDAK

-791 PTLRSPM
+791 PTLHSPA

-997 VIAEMHARAMRVK
+997 VIAEMH
-1010 FRYLAATSSKYRKKA
+1010 SQSD
-1025 HESIAFVSL
+1025 ESQISIF
-1034 FLLSVL
+1034 
-1040 FRRAG
+1040 G
-1045 ASDDR
+1045 
-1050 AHRAVDVDGLGEVGV
+1050 
-1065 HARGEAFLNVLMV
+1065 
-1078 GVGCEGDDR
+1078 GDK
-1087 DVLRRLAVELSDG
+1087 
-1100 GSRLQAVHH
+1100 Q
-1109 RHLHVHQDRI
+1109 
-1119 ELVWRGL
+1119 
-1126 LDPL
+1126 

>member
-45 TSLEQNAVDIL
+45 TNLEQNAVDIL

-77 SSLAGE
+77 SSLAGK

-192 TPSINYGANGSNGF
+192 TPSINYGANGCSGF

-239 DHSAI
+239 DHSTI

-305 VISAS
+305 IISAS

-560 DATANTLEKLRIEHE
+560 DVTANTLEKLRIEHE

-626 DWGDEYIRRAGECFA
+626 DWGDEYIRRTGECFA

-646 RTVCA
+646 HTVCA

-697 SVSGGVAWYPE
+697 SVSGGIAWYPE

-723 MYQVKLSRKGEL
+723 MYQVKHSRKGEL

-747 QERRCHEEFRRLIN
+747 QERRCHEEFHRLIN
-761 EELVTYRFQPIIDAK
+761 EELISYHFQPIIDAK

-791 PTLRSPM
+791 PTLHSPA

-818 FCASS
+818 FRASS
-823 AYQALENA
+823 AYQALEKA
-831 GKVVPSALLFINS
+831 GKVVPSALLFVNS

-877 CLDPKALRIK
+877 VLDPKALRIK
-887 QTIRGSSG
+887 QTIRGSPG

-997 VIAEMHARAMRVK
+997 VIAEMH
-1010 FRYLAATSSKYRKKA
+1010 SQSD
-1025 HESIAFVSL
+1025 ESQISMF
-1034 FLLSVL
+1034 
-1040 FRRAG
+1040 G
-1045 ASDDR
+1045 
-1050 AHRAVDVDGLGEVGV
+1050 
-1065 HARGEAFLNVLMV
+1065 
-1078 GVGCEGDDR
+1078 GDK
-1087 DVLRRLAVELSDG
+1087 
-1100 GSRLQAVHH
+1100 Q
-1109 RHLHVHQDRI
+1109 
-1119 ELVWRGL
+1119 
-1126 LDPL
+1126 

>member
-56 QIQTENRQN
+56 QIQTEKRQN

-77 SSLAGE
+77 SSLADK

-122 SMRHRPVTGIFVV
+122 SMRHRPITGIFVV
-135 LNTHDLDTRKKGEPL
+135 LNTHDLDTREKGEPL

-160 NSSPS
+160 DSSPS

-192 TPSINYGANGSNGF
+192 TPSINYGANGSSGF

-294 SAIGKDDLTVS
+294 SSIGKDDLTVS

-377 FSGYVL
+377 FSGDVVRL
-383 RFLIIAVLVV
+383 LIIAVLVV

-560 DATANTLEKLRIEHE
+560 DVTASTLEKLRIEHE

-586 RRAFHR
+586 RRAFRR

-626 DWGDEYIRRAGECFA
+626 DCGDEYIRLTGECFA

-651 RISSDE
+651 RISGDE

-674 IRALKAALEHS
+674 ICALKAALEQS

-697 SVSGGVAWYPE
+697 SVSGGIAWYPE

-723 MYQVKLSRKGEL
+723 MYQVKHSRKGEL

-791 PTLRSPM
+791 PTLHSPA

-818 FCASS
+818 FRASS

-831 GKVVPSALLFINS
+831 GKVVPSALLFVNS

-877 CLDPKALRIK
+877 VLDPKALRIK

-967 VLSLGVD
+967 VLSLSVD

-986 EPGGASEESLA
+986 EPGSASEESLA
-997 VIAEMHARAMRVK
+997 VIAEVH
-1010 FRYLAATSSKYRKKA
+1010 SQSD
-1025 HESIAFVSL
+1025 ESQISMF
-1034 FLLSVL
+1034 
-1040 FRRAG
+1040 G
-1045 ASDDR
+1045 
-1050 AHRAVDVDGLGEVGV
+1050 
-1065 HARGEAFLNVLMV
+1065 
-1078 GVGCEGDDR
+1078 GDK
-1087 DVLRRLAVELSDG
+1087 
-1100 GSRLQAVHH
+1100 Q
-1109 RHLHVHQDRI
+1109 
-1119 ELVWRGL
+1119 
-1126 LDPL
+1126 

>member
-45 TSLEQNAVDIL
+45 TNLEQNAVDIL

-77 SSLAGE
+77 SSLAGK

-122 SMRHRPVTGIFVV
+122 SMRHRPITGIFVV
-135 LNTHDLDTRKKGEPL
+135 LNTHDLDTREKGEPL

-160 NSSPS
+160 DSSPS

-192 TPSINYGANGSNGF
+192 TPSINYGANGSSGF

-369 VPVSALYA
+369 VPVSVLYA

-575 RDYDTL
+575 CDYDTL

-626 DWGDEYIRRAGECFA
+626 DWGDEYIRRTGECFA

-651 RISSDE
+651 RISGDE

-697 SVSGGVAWYPE
+697 SVSGGIAWYPE

-723 MYQVKLSRKGEL
+723 MYQVKHSRKGEL

-791 PTLRSPM
+791 PTLHSPA

-831 GKVVPSALLFINS
+831 GKVVPSALLFVNS

-997 VIAEMHARAMRVK
+997 VIAEMH
-1010 FRYLAATSSKYRKKA
+1010 SQSD
-1025 HESIAFVSL
+1025 ESQISIF
-1034 FLLSVL
+1034 
-1040 FRRAG
+1040 G
-1045 ASDDR
+1045 
-1050 AHRAVDVDGLGEVGV
+1050 
-1065 HARGEAFLNVLMV
+1065 
-1078 GVGCEGDDR
+1078 GDK
-1087 DVLRRLAVELSDG
+1087 
-1100 GSRLQAVHH
+1100 Q
-1109 RHLHVHQDRI
+1109 
-1119 ELVWRGL
+1119 
-1126 LDPL
+1126 

>member
-77 SSLAGE
+77 SSLADK

-122 SMRHRPVTGIFVV
+122 SMRHRPITGIFVV
-135 LNTHDLDTRKKGEPL
+135 LNTHDLDTREKGEPL

-192 TPSINYGANGSNGF
+192 TPSINYGANGSSGF

-377 FSGYVL
+377 FSGDVVRL
-383 RFLIIAVLVV
+383 LIIAVLVV
-393 LTAGLFSS
+393 LTSGLFSS

-461 LRIMDMASVE
+461 LRIMNMASVE

-509 RELLQRFERSCPH
+509 CELLQRFERSCPH

-552 GTQVGLAE
+552 GAQVGLAE
-560 DATANTLEKLRIEHE
+560 DVTANTLEKLRIEHE

-586 RRAFHR
+586 RRAFRR

-626 DWGDEYIRRAGECFA
+626 DWGDEYIRLTGECFA

-651 RISSDE
+651 RISGDE

-674 IRALKAALEHS
+674 ICALKAALEQS

-723 MYQVKLSRKGEL
+723 MYQVKHSRKGEL
-735 LEFDPEVYRTSL
+735 LEFDPEVYRTDL

-761 EELVTYRFQPIIDAK
+761 EELVTYHFQPIIDAK

-791 PTLRSPM
+791 PTLHSPA

-818 FCASS
+818 FRASS
-823 AYQALENA
+823 AYQTLENA
-831 GKVVPSALLFINS
+831 GKVVPSALLFVNS

-851 PDELSEYSAR
+851 PDELLEYSAR

-867 RIVIEITEEE
+867 RIVIEITEEGV
-877 CLDPKALRIK
+877 LDPKALRIK

-922 DLSIIRSID
+922 DLSIIRDID
-931 TDANKRQIVSNTVSY
+931 TDANKRKIVSNTVSY

-997 VIAEMHARAMRVK
+997 VIAEMH
-1010 FRYLAATSSKYRKKA
+1010 SQSD
-1025 HESIAFVSL
+1025 ESQISIF
-1034 FLLSVL
+1034 
-1040 FRRAG
+1040 G
-1045 ASDDR
+1045 
-1050 AHRAVDVDGLGEVGV
+1050 
-1065 HARGEAFLNVLMV
+1065 
-1078 GVGCEGDDR
+1078 GDK
-1087 DVLRRLAVELSDG
+1087 
-1100 GSRLQAVHH
+1100 Q
-1109 RHLHVHQDRI
+1109 
-1119 ELVWRGL
+1119 
-1126 LDPL
+1126 

>member
-77 SSLAGE
+77 SSLAGK
-83 INAVTQAMLDDGEI
+83 INAVTQSMLDDGEI

-135 LNTHDLDTRKKGEPL
+135 LNTHDLDTREKGEPL

-192 TPSINYGANGSNGF
+192 TPSINYEANGSSGF

-244 AYTIPLILDDGTV
+244 AYTIPLILDGGTV

-377 FSGYVL
+377 FSGDVVRL
-383 RFLIIAVLVV
+383 LIIAVLVV

-429 PMLSATGIIE
+429 PMLSTTGIIE

-498 VDADDLTAQSF
+498 VDADDLTVQSF

-560 DATANTLEKLRIEHE
+560 DVTANTLEKLRIEHE

-586 RRAFHR
+586 RRAFRR

-626 DWGDEYIRRAGECFA
+626 DWGDEYIRLTGECFA

-651 RISSDE
+651 RISGDE

-674 IRALKAALEHS
+674 ICALKAALEQS

-723 MYQVKLSRKGEL
+723 MYQVKHSRKGEL
-735 LEFDPEVYRTSL
+735 LEFDPEVYRTDL

-761 EELVTYRFQPIIDAK
+761 EELVTYHFQPIIDAK

-791 PTLRSPM
+791 PTLHSPA

-818 FCASS
+818 FRASS
-823 AYQALENA
+823 AYQTLENA
-831 GKVVPSALLFINS
+831 GKVVPSALLFVNS

-877 CLDPKALRIK
+877 VLDPKALRIK

-922 DLSIIRSID
+922 DLSIIRDID

-997 VIAEMHARAMRVK
+997 VIAEM
-1010 FRYLAATSSKYRKKA
+1010 YSQSD
-1025 HESIAFVSL
+1025 ESQISIF
-1034 FLLSVL
+1034 
-1040 FRRAG
+1040 G
-1045 ASDDR
+1045 
-1050 AHRAVDVDGLGEVGV
+1050 
-1065 HARGEAFLNVLMV
+1065 
-1078 GVGCEGDDR
+1078 GDK
-1087 DVLRRLAVELSDG
+1087 
-1100 GSRLQAVHH
+1100 Q
-1109 RHLHVHQDRI
+1109 
-1119 ELVWRGL
+1119 
-1126 LDPL
+1126 

>member
-77 SSLAGE
+77 SSLAGK

-97 SLDTLDSGSDAASPL
+97 SLDTLDSGSDAASSL

-135 LNTHDLDTRKKGEPL
+135 LNTHDLDTREKGEPL

-192 TPSINYGANGSNGF
+192 TPSINYGANGSSGF

-216 GNGELDAADY
+216 GNGELDAVDY

-305 VISAS
+305 VVSAS

-377 FSGYVL
+377 FSGYVVRL
-383 RFLIIAVLVV
+383 LIIAVLVV

-498 VDADDLTAQSF
+498 VDADDLTVQSF

-560 DATANTLEKLRIEHE
+560 DVTANTLEKLRIEHE

-586 RRAFHR
+586 RRAFRR

-626 DWGDEYIRRAGECFA
+626 DWGDEYIRLTGECFA

-651 RISSDE
+651 RISGDE

-674 IRALKAALEHS
+674 ICALKAALEQS

-723 MYQVKLSRKGEL
+723 MYQVKHSRKGEL
-735 LEFDPEVYRTSL
+735 LEFDPEVYRTDL

-761 EELVTYRFQPIIDAK
+761 EELVTYHFQPIIDAK

-791 PTLRSPM
+791 PTLHSPA

-818 FCASS
+818 FRASS
-823 AYQALENA
+823 AYQTLENA
-831 GKVVPSALLFINS
+831 GKVVPSALLFVNS

-877 CLDPKALRIK
+877 VLDPKALRIK

-922 DLSIIRSID
+922 DLSIIRDID

-997 VIAEMHARAMRVK
+997 VIAEM
-1010 FRYLAATSSKYRKKA
+1010 YSQSD
-1025 HESIAFVSL
+1025 ESQISIF
-1034 FLLSVL
+1034 
-1040 FRRAG
+1040 G
-1045 ASDDR
+1045 
-1050 AHRAVDVDGLGEVGV
+1050 
-1065 HARGEAFLNVLMV
+1065 
-1078 GVGCEGDDR
+1078 GDK
-1087 DVLRRLAVELSDG
+1087 
-1100 GSRLQAVHH
+1100 Q
-1109 RHLHVHQDRI
+1109 
-1119 ELVWRGL
+1119 
-1126 LDPL
+1126 

>member
-77 SSLAGE
+77 SSLAGK

-97 SLDTLDSGSDAASPL
+97 SLDTLDSGSDTASSL

-135 LNTHDLDTRKKGEPL
+135 LNTHDLDTREKGEPL

-192 TPSINYGANGSNGF
+192 TPSINYGANGSSGF

-305 VISAS
+305 VVSAS

-377 FSGYVL
+377 FSGYVVRL
-383 RFLIIAVLVV
+383 LIIAVLVV

-498 VDADDLTAQSF
+498 VDADDLTVQSF

-560 DATANTLEKLRIEHE
+560 DVTANTLEKLRIEHE

-586 RRAFHR
+586 RRAFRR

-626 DWGDEYIRRAGECFA
+626 DWGDEYIRLTGECFA

-651 RISSDE
+651 RISGDE

-674 IRALKAALEHS
+674 ICALKAALEQS

-723 MYQVKLSRKGEL
+723 MYQVKHSRKGEL
-735 LEFDPEVYRTSL
+735 LEFDPEVYRTDL

-761 EELVTYRFQPIIDAK
+761 EELVTYHFQPIIDAK

-791 PTLRSPM
+791 PTLHSPA

-818 FCASS
+818 FRASS
-823 AYQALENA
+823 AYQTLENA
-831 GKVVPSALLFINS
+831 GKVVPSALLFVNS

-877 CLDPKALRIK
+877 VLDPKALRIK

-922 DLSIIRSID
+922 DLSIIRDID

-997 VIAEMHARAMRVK
+997 VIAEM
-1010 FRYLAATSSKYRKKA
+1010 YSQSD
-1025 HESIAFVSL
+1025 ESQISIF
-1034 FLLSVL
+1034 
-1040 FRRAG
+1040 G
-1045 ASDDR
+1045 
-1050 AHRAVDVDGLGEVGV
+1050 
-1065 HARGEAFLNVLMV
+1065 
-1078 GVGCEGDDR
+1078 GDK
-1087 DVLRRLAVELSDG
+1087 
-1100 GSRLQAVHH
+1100 Q
-1109 RHLHVHQDRI
+1109 
-1119 ELVWRGL
+1119 
-1126 LDPL
+1126 

>member
-1 MFFRKPSDHVPH
+1 MFFRKPSDHAPH

-65 YLQGQM
+65 YLQSQM

-77 SSLAGE
+77 SSLAGK

-97 SLDTLDSGSDAASPL
+97 SLDTLDSGSDTASPL

-122 SMRHRPVTGIFVV
+122 SMRHRPITGIFVV
-135 LNTHDLDTRKKGEPL
+135 LNTHDLDTREKGEPL

-160 NSSPS
+160 DSSPS

-192 TPSINYGANGSNGF
+192 TPSINYGANGSSGF

-294 SAIGKDDLTVS
+294 SSIGKDDLTVS

-377 FSGYVL
+377 FSGDVVRL
-383 RFLIIAVLVV
+383 LIIAVLVV

-560 DATANTLEKLRIEHE
+560 DVTANTLEKLRIEHE

-586 RRAFHR
+586 RRAFRR
-592 ICAEFFCSPEK
+592 ICAGFFCSPEK

-626 DWGDEYIRRAGECFA
+626 DWGDEYIRRTGECFA

-651 RISSDE
+651 RISGDE

-674 IRALKAALEHS
+674 ICALKAALEQS

-723 MYQVKLSRKGEL
+723 MYQVKHSRKGEL
-735 LEFDPEVYRTSL
+735 LEFDPEVYRTDL

-761 EELVTYRFQPIIDAK
+761 EELVTYHFQPIIDAK

-791 PTLRSPM
+791 PTLHSPA

-818 FCASS
+818 FRASS
-823 AYQALENA
+823 AYQTLENA
-831 GKVVPSALLFINS
+831 GKVVPSALLFVNS

-877 CLDPKALRIK
+877 VLDPKALRIK

-922 DLSIIRSID
+922 DLSIIRDID

-997 VIAEMHARAMRVK
+997 VIAEMH
-1010 FRYLAATSSKYRKKA
+1010 SQSD
-1025 HESIAFVSL
+1025 ESQISIF
-1034 FLLSVL
+1034 
-1040 FRRAG
+1040 G
-1045 ASDDR
+1045 
-1050 AHRAVDVDGLGEVGV
+1050 
-1065 HARGEAFLNVLMV
+1065 
-1078 GVGCEGDDR
+1078 GDK
-1087 DVLRRLAVELSDG
+1087 
-1100 GSRLQAVHH
+1100 Q
-1109 RHLHVHQDRI
+1109 
-1119 ELVWRGL
+1119 
-1126 LDPL
+1126 

>member
-77 SSLAGE
+77 SSLAGK

-97 SLDTLDSGSDAASPL
+97 SLDTLDSGSDAASSL

-135 LNTHDLDTRKKGEPL
+135 LNTHDLDTREKGEPL

-192 TPSINYGANGSNGF
+192 TPSINYGANGSSGF

-305 VISAS
+305 VVSAS

-377 FSGYVL
+377 FSGYVVRL
-383 RFLIIAVLVV
+383 LIIAVLVV

-481 DSIYVTDNF
+481 DSIHVTDNF

-498 VDADDLTAQSF
+498 VDADDLTVQSF

-560 DATANTLEKLRIEHE
+560 DVTANTLEKLRIEHE

-586 RRAFHR
+586 RRAFRR

-603 LGHAALLMFDLD
+603 LGHAALLLFDLD

-626 DWGDEYIRRAGECFA
+626 DWGDEYIRLTGECFA

-651 RISSDE
+651 RISGDE

-674 IRALKAALEHS
+674 ICALKAALEQS

-723 MYQVKLSRKGEL
+723 MYQVKHSRKGEL
-735 LEFDPEVYRTSL
+735 LEFDPEVYRTDL

-761 EELVTYRFQPIIDAK
+761 EELVTYHFQPIIDAK

-791 PTLRSPM
+791 PTLHSPA

-818 FCASS
+818 FRASS
-823 AYQALENA
+823 AYQTLENA
-831 GKVVPSALLFINS
+831 GKVVPSALLFVNS

-877 CLDPKALRIK
+877 VLDPKALRIK

-922 DLSIIRSID
+922 DLSIIRDID

-997 VIAEMHARAMRVK
+997 VIAEM
-1010 FRYLAATSSKYRKKA
+1010 YSQSD
-1025 HESIAFVSL
+1025 ESQISIF
-1034 FLLSVL
+1034 
-1040 FRRAG
+1040 G
-1045 ASDDR
+1045 
-1050 AHRAVDVDGLGEVGV
+1050 
-1065 HARGEAFLNVLMV
+1065 
-1078 GVGCEGDDR
+1078 GDK
-1087 DVLRRLAVELSDG
+1087 
-1100 GSRLQAVHH
+1100 Q
-1109 RHLHVHQDRI
+1109 
-1119 ELVWRGL
+1119 
-1126 LDPL
+1126 

>member
-77 SSLAGE
+77 SSLAGK

-122 SMRHRPVTGIFVV
+122 SMRHRPITGIFVV
-135 LNTHDLDTRKKGEPL
+135 LNTHDLDTREKGEPL

-160 NSSPS
+160 DSAPS

-192 TPSINYGANGSNGF
+192 TPSINYGANGSSGF

-377 FSGYVL
+377 FSDDVVRL
-383 RFLIIAVLVV
+383 LIIAVLVV
-393 LTAGLFSS
+393 LTGGLFSS

-560 DATANTLEKLRIEHE
+560 DVTANTLEKLRIEHE

-586 RRAFHR
+586 RRAFRR

-626 DWGDEYIRRAGECFA
+626 DWGDEYIRLTGECFA

-651 RISSDE
+651 RISGDE

-674 IRALKAALEHS
+674 ICALKAALEQS

-723 MYQVKLSRKGEL
+723 MYQVKHSRKGEL
-735 LEFDPEVYRTSL
+735 LEFDPEVYRTDL

-791 PTLRSPM
+791 PTLHSPA

-818 FCASS
+818 FRASS

-831 GKVVPSALLFINS
+831 GKVVPSALLFVNS

-877 CLDPKALRIK
+877 VLDPKALRIK

-922 DLSIIRSID
+922 DLSIIRDID

-997 VIAEMHARAMRVK
+997 VIAEMH
-1010 FRYLAATSSKYRKKA
+1010 SQSD
-1025 HESIAFVSL
+1025 ESQISIF
-1034 FLLSVL
+1034 
-1040 FRRAG
+1040 G
-1045 ASDDR
+1045 
-1050 AHRAVDVDGLGEVGV
+1050 
-1065 HARGEAFLNVLMV
+1065 
-1078 GVGCEGDDR
+1078 GDK
-1087 DVLRRLAVELSDG
+1087 
-1100 GSRLQAVHH
+1100 Q
-1109 RHLHVHQDRI
+1109 
-1119 ELVWRGL
+1119 
-1126 LDPL
+1126 

>member
-77 SSLAGE
+77 SSLAGK

-135 LNTHDLDTRKKGEPL
+135 LNTHDLDTREKDEPL

-192 TPSINYGANGSNGF
+192 TPSINYGANGSSGF

-239 DHSAI
+239 DHTAI

-310 PAANA
+310 SAANA

-345 AVAPL
+345 AVVPL

-377 FSGYVL
+377 FSGHVVRL
-383 RFLIIAVLVV
+383 LIIAVLVV

-498 VDADDLTAQSF
+498 VDAGDLTVQSF

-560 DATANTLEKLRIEHE
+560 DVTANTLEKLRIEHE

-586 RRAFHR
+586 RRAFRR

-626 DWGDEYIRRAGECFA
+626 DWGDEYIRLTGECFA

-651 RISSDE
+651 RISGDE

-674 IRALKAALEHS
+674 IRALKAALEQS

-723 MYQVKLSRKGEL
+723 MYQVKHSRKGEL

-761 EELVTYRFQPIIDAK
+761 EELVTYHFQPIIDAK

-782 YEALMRVDL
+782 YEALMRVNL
-791 PTLRSPM
+791 PTLHSPA

-818 FCASS
+818 FRASS

-831 GKVVPSALLFINS
+831 GKVVPSALLFVNS
-844 IASQYLT
+844 ITSQYLT

-861 YASILP
+861 YTSILP

-877 CLDPKALRIK
+877 VLDPKALRIK
-887 QTIRGSSG
+887 QTIPGSSG

-922 DLSIIRSID
+922 DLSIIRDID

-986 EPGGASEESLA
+986 EPGSASEESLA
-997 VIAEMHARAMRVK
+997 VIAEVHGQ
-1010 FRYLAATSSKYRKKA
+1010 SD
-1025 HESIAFVSL
+1025 EGQISIF
-1034 FLLSVL
+1034 
-1040 FRRAG
+1040 G
-1045 ASDDR
+1045 
-1050 AHRAVDVDGLGEVGV
+1050 VDK
-1065 HARGEAFLNVLMV
+1065 
-1078 GVGCEGDDR
+1078 
-1087 DVLRRLAVELSDG
+1087 
-1100 GSRLQAVHH
+1100 Q
-1109 RHLHVHQDRI
+1109 
-1119 ELVWRGL
+1119 
-1126 LDPL
+1126 

>member
-45 TSLEQNAVDIL
+45 TNLEQNAVDIL

-77 SSLAGE
+77 SSLAGK

-192 TPSINYGANGSNGF
+192 TPSINYGANGSSGF

-560 DATANTLEKLRIEHE
+560 DATANTLEKLRIEH
-575 RDYDTL
+575 DYDTL

-626 DWGDEYIRRAGECFA
+626 DWGDEYIRRTGECFA

-657 FNALFYGYNDQ
+657 FSAFFYGYNDQ

-697 SVSGGVAWYPE
+697 SVSGGIAWYPE

-761 EELVTYRFQPIIDAK
+761 EELISYHFQPIIDAK

-791 PTLRSPM
+791 PTLHSPA

-997 VIAEMHARAMRVK
+997 VIAEMH
-1010 FRYLAATSSKYRKKA
+1010 SQSD
-1025 HESIAFVSL
+1025 ESQISIF
-1034 FLLSVL
+1034 
-1040 FRRAG
+1040 G
-1045 ASDDR
+1045 
-1050 AHRAVDVDGLGEVGV
+1050 
-1065 HARGEAFLNVLMV
+1065 
-1078 GVGCEGDDR
+1078 GDK
-1087 DVLRRLAVELSDG
+1087 
-1100 GSRLQAVHH
+1100 Q
-1109 RHLHVHQDRI
+1109 
-1119 ELVWRGL
+1119 
-1126 LDPL
+1126 

>member
-45 TSLEQNAVDIL
+45 TNLEQNAVDIL

-77 SSLAGE
+77 SSLAGK

-150 PCLYLRDLDP
+150 PCLYLRDLAP

-192 TPSINYGANGSNGF
+192 TPSINCGSNGSSGF

-315 PQQSYDQ
+315 PQRSYDQ

-522 SPAPDGAMLYH
+522 SLAPDGAMLYH
-533 IRLPSGKER
+533 IRLPNGKER

-575 RDYDTL
+575 CDYDTL

-603 LGHAALLMFDLD
+603 LGHAALLLFDLD

-626 DWGDEYIRRAGECFA
+626 DWGDEYIRRTGECFA

-723 MYQVKLSRKGEL
+723 MYQVKRSRKGEL

-761 EELVTYRFQPIIDAK
+761 EELISYHFQPIIDAK

-791 PTLRSPM
+791 PTLHSPA

-997 VIAEMHARAMRVK
+997 VIAEMH
-1010 FRYLAATSSKYRKKA
+1010 SQSD
-1025 HESIAFVSL
+1025 ESQISIF
-1034 FLLSVL
+1034 
-1040 FRRAG
+1040 G
-1045 ASDDR
+1045 
-1050 AHRAVDVDGLGEVGV
+1050 
-1065 HARGEAFLNVLMV
+1065 
-1078 GVGCEGDDR
+1078 GDK
-1087 DVLRRLAVELSDG
+1087 
-1100 GSRLQAVHH
+1100 Q
-1109 RHLHVHQDRI
+1109 
-1119 ELVWRGL
+1119 
-1126 LDPL
+1126 